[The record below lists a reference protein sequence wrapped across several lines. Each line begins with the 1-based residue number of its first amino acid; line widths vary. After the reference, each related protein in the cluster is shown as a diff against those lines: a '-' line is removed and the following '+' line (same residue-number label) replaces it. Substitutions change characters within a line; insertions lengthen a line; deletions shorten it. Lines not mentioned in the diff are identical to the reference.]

1 MQDTLLDDQNIS
13 PTSLKDEILELRSIC
28 KTLVA
33 KNEELVAKN
42 EKLVAKNE
50 ELVAKNETLI
60 SKNEEYTGMI
70 LSLRE
75 QVQLLKD
82 EIAVLKGQKPKP
94 KIPPNRLN
102 RNTLD
107 PSGKEKDGKGKRPGS
122 EKRNKTCDLEI
133 NETHHIKLEHI
144 PPGAAFKGWSDY
156 TVQDLAINKK
166 VILFKLATYVDLNG
180 KTWSAPLPSE
190 YRTGHFGPQLI
201 AFCLYQYHQ
210 CHVTQPLLLEAL
222 REFGIDI
229 SSGQLNIILV
239 ENKESFHLEK
249 EAMLEPALRG
259 AEYINTDD
267 TGARHN
273 GKNGYCTHVGSSL
286 FSYFK
291 STESKSR
298 INFLEVLRGKYT
310 DYVISDEALEYMFEH
325 GASED
330 LLNLLEEAPR
340 KRFANFKKWAKHL
353 DRLGIV
359 TEKEQRL
366 ATEGA
371 LVGSLC
377 CHGFHDDLVIIS
389 DDAPQFGLSLNA
401 LCWIHAERHY
411 RKFIPVSDQVR
422 LELDQVRDAIWS
434 LYRDLKAYKA
444 NPETDRKEALSK
456 EFDRVFTI
464 RTSSA
469 ALNDLIDRTRM
480 NKEKLLKVLDYP
492 HIPLHNNDSERD
504 IREYVK
510 RRKISGSTR
519 SAAGRQARD
528 TFTSLK
534 KTCRKL
540 GLSFWKYLQDRIGVL
555 GKIPPLPAIIKERS
569 RRAAFS

>member
-1 MQDTLLDDQNIS
+1 MQDILLDDQNIS
-13 PTSLKDEILELRSIC
+13 STALKAEILELRILC
-28 KTLVA
+28 KALIA
-33 KNEELVAKN
+33 KNEEYA
-42 EKLVAKNE
+42 
-50 ELVAKNETLI
+50 
-60 SKNEEYTGMI
+60 GMI
-70 LSLRE
+70 LALRE

-102 RNTLD
+102 ENSPGASD
-107 PSGKEKDGKGKRPGS
+107 SDNNGKGKRPGS
-122 EKRNKTCDLEI
+122 DKRNKTSNLEI
-133 NETHHIKLEHI
+133 DETRHIKLENV
-144 PPGAAFKGWSDY
+144 PPGATFNGWSDY
-156 TVQDLAINKK
+156 TVQDLTINKK
-166 VILFKLATYVDLNG
+166 VILFKLATYVDANG
-180 KTWSAPLPSE
+180 KISSAPLPPE

-222 REFGIDI
+222 REFGVNM
-229 SSGQLNIILV
+229 SSGQLNIILI
-239 ENKESFHLEK
+239 ENKESYHIEK

-267 TGARHN
+267 TGARHD
-273 GKNGYCTHVGSSL
+273 GKNGYCTHVGGLL

-325 GASED
+325 GASDD

-340 KRFANFKKWAKHL
+340 KHFANFKKWTKHL
-353 DRLGIV
+353 GRLGIV
-359 TEKEQRL
+359 TKKEQRL

-377 CHGFHDDLVIIS
+377 SHGFHDDLVIVS
-389 DDAPQFGLSLNA
+389 DDARQFALSLNA
-401 LCWIHAERHY
+401 LCWIHAERHF
-411 RKFIPVSDQVR
+411 RKFIPVSDHIR
-422 LELDQVRDAIWS
+422 LELDGVRHAIWS
-434 LYRDLKAYKA
+434 LYRDLKVYKTK
-444 NPETDRKEALSK
+444 PEASQKEALSK

-469 ALNDLIDRTRM
+469 ALNDLIVRTHM
-480 NKEKLLKVLDYP
+480 NKEKLLRVLDYP

-519 SAAGRQARD
+519 SATGRQARD

-540 GLSFWKYLQDRIGVL
+540 GLSFWKYLQDRVGGL
-555 GKIPPLPAIIKERS
+555 GKILPLSAIIKERS

>member
-1 MQDTLLDDQNIS
+1 MTATTTIPPIPDPEIALLV
-13 PTSLKDEILELRSIC
+13 
-28 KTLVA
+28 KTLIA
-33 KNEELVAKN
+33 KNEEYA
-42 EKLVAKNE
+42 
-50 ELVAKNETLI
+50 
-60 SKNEEYTGMI
+60 GMI
-70 LSLRE
+70 LALRE

-94 KIPPNRLN
+94 KIPPNRLDKN
-102 RNTLD
+102 NPN
-107 PSGKEKDGKGKRPGS
+107 PSGKDQEGKGKRPGS
-122 EKRNKTCDLEI
+122 EKRNKTGNLEVDEI
-133 NETHHIKLEHI
+133 RHIKLDNI
-144 PPGAAFKGWSDY
+144 PPGATFNGWSDY
-156 TVQDLAINKK
+156 TVQDLTINKK
-166 VILFKLATYVDLNG
+166 VILFKLATYIDANG
-180 KTWSAPLPSE
+180 KISTTSMPPE

-229 SSGQLNIILV
+229 SSGQLNIILI
-239 ENKESFHLEK
+239 ENKENYHLEK
-249 EAMLEPALRG
+249 EAMLEQALRG
-259 AEYINTDD
+259 SEYINTDD
-267 TGARHN
+267 TGARHD
-273 GKNGYCTHVGSSL
+273 GKNGYCTHIGGLL

-325 GASED
+325 GASHN
-330 LLNLLEEAPR
+330 LLNLLEDAPR
-340 KRFANFKKWAKHL
+340 KHFANFRKWTKHL
-353 DRLGIV
+353 GRLGIV

-377 CHGFHDDLVIIS
+377 SHGFHDDLVIVS
-389 DDAPQFGLSLNA
+389 DDARQFALSLNA
-401 LCWIHAERHY
+401 LCWIHAERHF
-411 RKFIPVSDQVR
+411 RKFIPISDQIR
-422 LELDQVRDAIWS
+422 LELDHVRQAIWG
-434 LYRDLKAYKA
+434 LYQDLKAYKA
-444 NPETDRKEALSK
+444 NPKIDRKEALSK

-469 ALNDLIDRTRM
+469 ELNELVDRTRM
-480 NKEKLLKVLDYP
+480 NKEKLLRVLDYP

-540 GLSFWKYLQDRIGVL
+540 GLSFWKYLQDRVGNRL
-555 GKIPPLPAIIKERS
+555 EIPLLSAIIQERS
-569 RRAAFS
+569 CRAAFS

>member
-1 MQDTLLDDQNIS
+1 MQDISLDDPN
-13 PTSLKDEILELRSIC
+13 TSSGELKAEILELRIAC
-28 KTLVA
+28 KQLIA
-33 KNEELVAKN
+33 KNEEYA
-42 EKLVAKNE
+42 
-50 ELVAKNETLI
+50 
-60 SKNEEYTGMI
+60 GMI
-70 LSLRE
+70 LALRE

-94 KIPPNRLN
+94 KIPPNRLDK
-102 RNTLD
+102 NTPD
-107 PSGKEKDGKGKRPGS
+107 PSDKGNDGKGKRPGS
-122 EKRNKTCDLEI
+122 DKRSKTANLEI
-133 NETHHIKLEHI
+133 DETRHINLENV
-144 PPGAAFKGWSDY
+144 PPDATFNGWSDY
-156 TVQDLAINKK
+156 TVQDLTINKK
-166 VILFKLATYVDLNG
+166 VILFKLATYVDANG
-180 KTWSAPLPSE
+180 QTFSAPLPPE

-239 ENKESFHLEK
+239 ENKESYHLEK

-267 TGARHN
+267 TSARHD
-273 GKNGYCTHVGSSL
+273 GKNGYCTHVGGSL
-286 FSYFK
+286 FSYFT
-291 STESKSR
+291 SSESKSR

-325 GASED
+325 GASDD

-340 KRFANFKKWAKHL
+340 KHFANFMKWMKHL
-353 DRLGIV
+353 GRLGIV

-371 LVGSLC
+371 LIGSLC
-377 CHGFHDDLVIIS
+377 SHGFHDDLVIVS
-389 DDAPQFGLSLNA
+389 DDAPQFALSLNA
-401 LCWIHAERHY
+401 LCWIHAERHF

-422 LELDQVRDAIWS
+422 LELEQIRDAIWG

-444 NPETDRKEALSK
+444 KPEADRKAALSK
-456 EFDRVFTI
+456 EFDRVFTM
-464 RTSSA
+464 RTSSV
-469 ALNDLIDRTRM
+469 ALNDLIDRTYM
-480 NKEKLLKVLDYP
+480 NKEKLLRVLDYP
-492 HIPLHNNDSERD
+492 NIPLHNNDSERD

-519 SAAGRQARD
+519 SIGGRQARD

-540 GLSFWKYLQDRIGVL
+540 GLSFWKYLQDRVAGI
-555 GKIPPLPAIIKERS
+555 GKIPQLSAIIRERS

>member
-1 MQDTLLDDQNIS
+1 MVAKIILPVMQDTLLNDENIS
-13 PTSLKDEILELRSIC
+13 VTALKAEILELRVIC
-28 KTLVA
+28 KTLIA
-33 KNEELVAKN
+33 KNEELA
-42 EKLVAKNE
+42 
-50 ELVAKNETLI
+50 AKNETLI
-60 SKNEEYTGMI
+60 SKNEEYAGII
-70 LSLRE
+70 LALRE

-94 KIPPNRLN
+94 KIPKNRLN
-102 RNTLD
+102 ENTPD
-107 PSGKEKDGKGKRPGS
+107 PSGKGKDGQGKRPGS
-122 EKRNKTCDLEI
+122 DKRNKTDSLEI
-133 NETHHIKLEHI
+133 DETRHIKLENI
-144 PPGAAFKGWSDY
+144 PPGAVFKGWSDY
-156 TVQDLAINKK
+156 TVQDLIINKK
-166 VILFKLATYVDLNG
+166 VILFKLATYVDANG
-180 KTWSAPLPSE
+180 KVLSAPLPSE
-190 YRTGHFGPQLI
+190 YGTGHFGPQLI

-239 ENKESFHLEK
+239 ENKESYHLEK

-267 TGARHN
+267 TGARHD
-273 GKNGYCTHVGSSL
+273 GKNGYCTHVGGAL

-298 INFLEVLRGKYT
+298 VNFLEVLRGKYT

-325 GASED
+325 GASD
-330 LLNLLEEAPR
+330 NLLSLLEEAPR
-340 KRFANFKKWAKHL
+340 KHFANFKKWMKHL
-353 DRLGIV
+353 GRLGIV
-359 TEKEQRL
+359 TKKEQRL

-371 LVGSLC
+371 LIGSLFS
-377 CHGFHDDLVIIS
+377 HGFHDDLVIVS
-389 DDAPQFGLSLNA
+389 DDAPQFALSLNA
-401 LCWIHAERHY
+401 LCWIHAERHF
-411 RKFIPVSDQVR
+411 RKFIPVSDQIR
-422 LELDQVRDAIWS
+422 LELDHVRDAIWS
-434 LYRDLKAYKA
+434 LYRDLKTYKL
-444 NPETDRKEALSK
+444 NPEIDRKEVLSK
-456 EFDRVFTI
+456 EFDRVFTM

-480 NKEKLLKVLDYP
+480 NKEKLLQVLDYP
-492 HIPLHNNDSERD
+492 NIPLHNNDSERD

-540 GLSFWKYLQDRIGVL
+540 GLSFWKYLQDRVSNI
-555 GKIPPLPAIIKERS
+555 GKIPPLSVIIKERS